1 MYNHLLNINNELDI
15 KMLLSDEN
23 KQKNTV
29 GQFSFLL
36 LFVCFQVFSFSNGVY
51 GLLYKN
57 TVKTKLTNQSGINSF
72 IKKAHN
78 R

>member
-1 MYNHLLNINNELDI
+1 MYNHLLNINNKLVI

-23 KQKNTV
+23 KQKNTDR
-29 GQFSFLL
+29 QFSFLL
-36 LFVCFQVFSFSNGVY
+36 LFVFTFFSFSNGVY
-51 GLLYKN
+51 GLLFKN
-57 TVKTKLTNQSGINSF
+57 TVKTKLTNQSRIKSF

>member
-1 MYNHLLNINNELDI
+1 MYNHLLNINDKLDI

-23 KQKNTV
+23 KQKNTD

-36 LFVCFQVFSFSNGVY
+36 LFVFTFCSFSNGVY

-57 TVKTKLTNQSGINSF
+57 TVNKRIKSF

>member
-1 MYNHLLNINNELDI
+1 MYNHLLNINNKLDI

-23 KQKNTV
+23 KQKNTD

-36 LFVCFQVFSFSNGVY
+36 LLVFTFFSFSNGVY

-57 TVKTKLTNQSGINSF
+57 TVNKRIKSF

>member
-1 MYNHLLNINNELDI
+1 
-15 KMLLSDEN
+15 MLLSDEN
-23 KQKNTV
+23 KQKNTD

-36 LFVCFQVFSFSNGVY
+36 LFVFTFFSFSNGVY

-57 TVKTKLTNQSGINSF
+57 TVNKRIKSF